1 VPVVGCGKEVFDVKK
16 MFLIAIVAA
25 LSVILCGCGHSR
37 TVTGDRNGAEEIGII
52 LSDLAGNAD
61 LGLNIY
67 TYDIS
72 VTDVEE
78 ALTYLDM
85 YVDGDYVSQKKLR
98 DSIKYLK
105 RYVEAVDDQFTEL
118 DNKFQEVF

>member
-1 VPVVGCGKEVFDVKK
+1 MKK
-16 MFLIAIVAA
+16 LFLIAIVVA

-37 TVTGDRNGAEEIGII
+37 TVTGDRNGVEEIGII

-61 LGLNIY
+61 LGLDIY
-67 TYDIS
+67 TYDIN

-85 YVDGDYVSQKKLR
+85 YVDGDYVSPKKLR

-118 DNKFQEVF
+118 DDKFQEVF